1 MDRLKISD
9 IIKVA
14 DKVKEFYRLKDVNL
28 AAIRIS
34 SIYKLY
40 YKIPFSY
47 ENKPSQ
53 AGIKFI
59 QEKVTSY
66 YNLEEGVLAGI
77 DMNVT
82 VKMYEQISND
92 VQLFEIQQE
101 LDLTYASFNE
111 LVTRLGGTEDIDLRT
126 LVHPRLSSSSD
137 SHQPLPPLPPFPPFP
152 PPPYTPGTKCELGY
166 WAGGKKS
173 RRKRKNKKHKSK
185 KHV

>member
-53 AGIKFI
+53 AGIPFI
-59 QEKVTSY
+59 QKKVTSY
-66 YNLEEGVLAGI
+66 YNLEKGVLDGI
-77 DMNVT
+77 NIDVT

-101 LDLTYASFNE
+101 LDLTYASFTE
-111 LVTRLGGTEDIDLRT
+111 LVRGLGGTEDIDLRT
-126 LVHPRLSSSSD
+126 LVHPHVERLSSSSD
-137 SHQPLPPLPPFPPFP
+137 SHPPLPPLPPFPS
-152 PPPYTPGTKCELGY
+152 PPYTPGTKCELGY

-173 RRKRKNKKHKSK
+173 RRKRKNKKYKSK